1 MLSAAHSFWIFRQCF
16 VCVCVHVCMRL
27 QDVALTFLE
36 SMGPKYGLK
45 PEARHVTHLVG
56 ALAAAGSFDDA
67 SSLID
72 AAGNEGWGRNA
83 GTFNALMAG
92 YVAQLDDDD
101 DEGTLAFR

>member
-1 MLSAAHSFWIFRQCF
+1 MCLRVPVS
-16 VCVCVHVCMRL
+16 L
-27 QDVALTFLE
+27 LPQDVALTFLE

-72 AAGNEGWGRNA
+72 SAGGKGWGRNA

-92 YVAQLDDDD
+92 YVAQLDNDDE
-101 DEGTLAFR
+101 EGTLAFR